1 MRNINNIFIGYDSNE
16 DEAYKVCRFSLE
28 YFSGKTIKIT
38 PLKKCELIKRGIYNN
53 AELGVCSTE
62 FAFTRFLVPYLS
74 NYSGIS
80 IFIDC
85 DFIFLNNINSV
96 LNFLT
101 DKALYVVKHNYTPK
115 AGTKMEGKPQTI
127 FPRKNWSSFM
137 LFDCSH
143 ESLKILTPDLV
154 NKSSGEFLH
163 RFMWLPDNLIGDLP
177 AKYNF
182 LVGYYDKNIAPIGV
196 HFTDGG
202 PWLQSYKNV
211 EFSDKYFELK
221 KLMEK
226 EHEAT

>member
-1 MRNINNIFIGYDSNE
+1 
-16 DEAYKVCRFSLE
+16 
-28 YFSGKTIKIT
+28 
-38 PLKKCELIKRGIYNN
+38 
-53 AELGVCSTE
+53 
-62 FAFTRFLVPYLS
+62 
-74 NYSGIS
+74 
-80 IFIDC
+80 
-85 DFIFLNNINSV
+85 
-96 LNFLT
+96 
-101 DKALYVVKHNYTPK
+101 
-115 AGTKMEGKPQTI
+115 
-127 FPRKNWSSFM
+127 M